1 LITLAGGFNS
11 QADNTK
17 IEVKRFLPTG
27 GKEVITLD
35 LTKPSDQRMGT
46 KSGDTVTVLKKSA
59 ELTNYVKLEG
69 DIVQPG
75 YRQWRPKQRVADLF
89 SDINSSFNSSA
100 DVNYAL
106 LVREVNHQRD
116 IEVHQIDIAA
126 AILMPNGKE
135 NKELKPRDKIIVF
148 NRFDPRELEQVLSRK
163 TTVLNTDDEKEVAKS
178 YDEAMDQ
185 ASQDEQEIKQQK
197 QTSVVQTLEA
207 STQTAPSVSPDNEK
221 LLYRGIEVTR
231 KDIERLRANTRQAL
245 LAPIFLKLQEQ
256 SRSDAPPLITEVV
269 GEVKY
274 PGRYPIS
281 VGMTVSALVKAAG
294 GLTFDAYTINAELA
308 HSIVNKR
315 DERVRTAIT
324 RVDLRRALNKD
335 AQSDIQI
342 AGRDRLNILEK
353 PAAKLQNTVILQ
365 GEVHFPG
372 TYTVHRGET
381 MREVIQRAGG
391 LTAYANPEGAI
402 FTREALRL
410 QEKKLLEQYAA
421 DIRKETAKK
430 TFRADS
436 NLSSVISNPDK
447 TLRFIEEVSNSQA
460 LGRMVIQLGRILHG
474 GKGADFVLEDGDFLF
489 VPTFRNTVSV
499 MGEVQVPITYLL
511 EEKLDADDYLEKA
524 GGMKKQADK
533 DRIFVVRANGSVYK
547 PKTGYWFGRNKQKLQ
562 AGDTIVVPIDT
573 DYRDGLSTW
582 SAATQIMYQVGVAI
596 NALRP

>member
-1 LITLAGGFNS
+1 
-11 QADNTK
+11 
-17 IEVKRFLPTG
+17 
-27 GKEVITLD
+27 
-35 LTKPSDQRMGT
+35 
-46 KSGDTVTVLKKSA
+46 
-59 ELTNYVKLEG
+59 
-69 DIVQPG
+69 
-75 YRQWRPKQRVADLF
+75 
-89 SDINSSFNSSA
+89 
-100 DVNYAL
+100 
-106 LVREVNHQRD
+106 
-116 IEVHQIDIAA
+116 
-126 AILMPNGKE
+126 
-135 NKELKPRDKIIVF
+135 PRDKIIVF
-148 NRFDPRELEQVLSRK
+148 NRFDPRELEQILARK
-163 TTVLNTDDEKEVAKS
+163 TAVQNNEDEKNVAKN
-178 YDEAMDQ
+178 YDEAMGQ
-185 ASQDEQEIKQQK
+185 AARDEKEMQQK

-207 STQTAPSVSPDNEK
+207 PTSSAPSSDGGNQK

-231 KDIERLRANTRQAL
+231 KDIEKLRLNTRQAL
-245 LAPIFLKLQEQ
+245 LAPILLKLQEQ
-256 SRSDAPPLITEVV
+256 SKAGSAPLITEVV

-281 VGMTVSALVKAAG
+281 VGMTVSGLVKAAG

-308 HSIVNKR
+308 HSVMSKR

-324 RVDLRRALNKD
+324 RVDLRRALNND

-381 MREVIQRAGG
+381 MQELIQRAGG
-391 LTAYANPEGAI
+391 LTSFANPEGAI

-430 TFRADS
+430 TFRVDS
-436 NLSSVISNPDK
+436 NISSMISDPDK
-447 TLRFIEEVSNSQA
+447 TLRFIEEVSSSQA
-460 LGRMVIQLGRILHG
+460 LGRMVIQLGRILQG
-474 GKGADFVLEDGDFLF
+474 GRSADFVLEDGDFLY

-511 EEKLDADDYLEKA
+511 EDKLDADDYLEKA